1 MEKKFEI
8 EIKTTLKVTE
18 EDIDDIMCTA
28 LEGGITYWCN
38 KSKVVGEY
46 LGEYG
51 HEQIARGGK
60 LIIYDMVED
69 DKYTL
74 TRQDLLEGIKLA
86 IEEGYYK
93 EYGWFNGHEL
103 DTCNIDAEVADVIV
117 QMALFGEVVYG

>member
-8 EIKTTLKVTE
+8 EIKTTLTVTD

-38 KSKVVGEY
+38 KAKVVGEY

-60 LIIYDMVED
+60 LLLYDMIED
-69 DKYTL
+69 EEYELTL
-74 TRQDLLEGIKLA
+74 ADLLNGIKFA
-86 IEEGYYK
+86 AEKGYY
-93 EYGWFNGHEL
+93 ENYGWVDGSEL
-103 DTCNIDAEVADVIV
+103 DTCNVDAEVADVIV